1 MERAAEIVIAA
12 VESANLSTILTAIHR
27 GGLGHLTRV
36 LDPKRGD
43 VAGQL
48 RRAGV
53 EVPEGF
59 SLGSDNRVAV
69 MISAAA
75 RTPAATELLRRQGA
89 IATWWVPRSA
99 GPAPLV
105 FGSLAGRSR
114 SRRGLPTEALA
125 D

>member
-12 VESANLSTILTAIHR
+12 VEGANLSAILTAIHR
-27 GGLGHLTRV
+27 SGFGHLTRV

-48 RRAGV
+48 QRAGV

-59 SLGSDNRVAV
+59 NLGSDNRVAV

-75 RTPAATELLRRQGA
+75 RTTAATDLLRRLGA
-89 IATWWVPRSA
+89 ITTWSVARSA
-99 GPAPLV
+99 APSPLL
-105 FGSLAGRSR
+105 FGSLTGRSR
-114 SRRGLPTEALA
+114 PRRPQSSEALA